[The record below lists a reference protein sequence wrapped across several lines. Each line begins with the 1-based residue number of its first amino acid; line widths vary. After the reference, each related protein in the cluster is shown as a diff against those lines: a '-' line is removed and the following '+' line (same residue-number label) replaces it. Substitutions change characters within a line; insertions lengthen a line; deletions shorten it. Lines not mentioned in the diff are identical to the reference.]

1 MRTLQSVV
9 LFLILVLAGSNV
21 TLSAQN
27 RTISGK
33 VLDANDEP
41 LIGVT
46 VAVES
51 STIGAITDVDGT
63 FSIQVPQGK
72 VTLNVSYV
80 GFAAQKVT
88 VAPNQKSVT
97 VHLSED
103 AVLLNETVV
112 VGYGKQK
119 KVNLTG
125 AVSTV
130 NGDELEHR
138 VTTSLSN
145 MLQGT
150 VAGLNVTTSSGV
162 PGSSATINVR
172 GVTSINDAEPL
183 VLIDGAVGEIDRIN
197 PNDVESISVI

>member
-72 VTLNVSYV
+72 VY
-80 GFAAQKVT
+80 
-88 VAPNQKSVT
+88 
-97 VHLSED
+97 
-103 AVLLNETVV
+103 
-112 VGYGKQK
+112 
-119 KVNLTG
+119 
-125 AVSTV
+125 
-130 NGDELEHR
+130 R
-138 VTTSLSN
+138 
-145 MLQGT
+145 M
-150 VAGLNVTTSSGV
+150 
-162 PGSSATINVR
+162 
-172 GVTSINDAEPL
+172 
-183 VLIDGAVGEIDRIN
+183 
-197 PNDVESISVI
+197 